1 MALPSGK
8 SLLLS
13 IVLILQLVI
22 FVWGEHRTI
31 DAAKIN
37 KHLSAKKHWK
47 KLKKQ
52 DGAIRLVGGRNE
64 HEGTVQHL
72 HDRNT

>member
-1 MALPSGK
+1 MASPSGK
-8 SLLLS
+8 LLLLS

-22 FVWGEHRTI
+22 FVCGEHRTI

-37 KHLSAKKHWK
+37 KHNSAKKHWK

-64 HEGTVQHL
+64 HEGTVQNL
-72 HDRNT
+72 QHDNT